1 MQRAPWL
8 SPRNSL
14 SQCWPGSAL
23 GMDSTHMR
31 LSLVLLGAGGICKE
45 SHRSGVR
52 RSPPPGATPG
62 GGGGLRPSPAQ
73 HNQLCCQ
80 LQARPSL
87 RSVQQRRLP
96 QHKAASPPLIAPSAA
111 PEALNGPAAVHS
123 VFKQPVDERRRVLSL
138 QPFKHGY
145 SGDGARCGC
154 NKAVSSV
161 RLVCPGS
168 AGPGECASLH
178 GRRAGGPLG

>member
-1 MQRAPWL
+1 MAVAPEQPVPVL
-8 SPRNSL
+8 ARLRFGNG
-14 SQCWPGSAL
+14 QHAHAVVL
-23 GMDSTHMR
+23 GPVGRGRHLQGKPSVR
-31 LSLVLLGAGGICKE
+31 GQELI
-45 SHRSGVR
+45 R

-87 RSVQQRRLP
+87 RSVLQRRLP

-138 QPFKHGY
+138 QPFKHGC